1 MKITFLD
8 SDPNTY
14 NKSPKDPS
22 GKINVGL
29 QNLLKKILKGDGGVG
44 TFDVG
49 GGALPSF
56 LIQIFQFFGCAPN

>member
-1 MKITFLD
+1 LKITFLD

-29 QNLLKKILKGDGGVG
+29 QNLSKKILKFEYFIRNILKKELSKKVTKD
-44 TFDVG
+44 F
-49 GGALPSF
+49 
-56 LIQIFQFFGCAPN
+56 

>member
-29 QNLLKKILKGDGGVG
+29 QNLLKKILKFEYFIRNILKKELSKKVTKD
-44 TFDVG
+44 F
-49 GGALPSF
+49 
-56 LIQIFQFFGCAPN
+56 

>member
-29 QNLLKKILKGDGGVG
+29 QNLSKKILKFEYFIRNILKKELSKKVTKD
-44 TFDVG
+44 F
-49 GGALPSF
+49 
-56 LIQIFQFFGCAPN
+56 